1 MNKLYDKNTSRAIQS
16 ATASFKQ
23 LNEEIKKLS
32 RTVKSV
38 VSDMTG
44 KFGEV
49 SNATKELDV
58 SVSKT
63 ITNMENGFAEV
74 TFVNILNNIRNL
86 AEGFTSLIA
95 PSLGFQQNMANISA
109 STGIAG
115 KDLDELGRIARQTG
129 TQTGEGATA
138 AAAAFH
144 TLASRINVNK
154 AGLEG
159 LKNLQQETAILSKAS
174 GLSADEAV
182 RVVNILAAG
191 SMNGAA
197 SFSEM
202 ICATA
207 A

>member
-32 RTVKSV
+32 RTLKSV

-44 KFGEV
+44 KMGEV
-49 SNATKELDV
+49 GKATKEVDAV
-58 SVSKT
+58 VSKT
-63 ITNMENGFAEV
+63 ADSMQNGFKDV
-74 TFVNILNNIRNL
+74 SFVNIVNNSRNATEAISSFL
-86 AEGFTSLIA
+86 A
-95 PSLGFQQNMANISA
+95 PSLAFQQNMANISA

-115 KDLDELGRIARQTG
+115 KDLDDLSRIARETG
-129 TQTGEGATA
+129 VRTGEGATA
-138 AAAAFH
+138 AAAAFQ
-144 TLASRINVNK
+144 TLASQINVNK

-159 LKNLQQETAILSKAS
+159 LKTLQQETAILSQAS
-174 GLSADEAV
+174 GLSMNDAA
-182 RVVNILAAG
+182 RVVNILVAG
-191 SMNGAA
+191 TMNGAA